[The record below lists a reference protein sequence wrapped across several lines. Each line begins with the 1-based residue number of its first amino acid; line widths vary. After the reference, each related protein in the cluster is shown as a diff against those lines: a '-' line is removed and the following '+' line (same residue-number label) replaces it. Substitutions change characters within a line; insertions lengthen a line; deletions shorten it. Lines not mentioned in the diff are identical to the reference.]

1 MASRNINISGKIVLV
16 RYGAVFRG
24 AKVQVAENL
33 GAIGVI
39 LFSDPQDKAAEGRDF
54 SYPDSWWMPGMGV
67 ELGTVYNG
75 NGDPLTPFYPALGI
89 YLLKFINHSTFYF
102 YP

>member
-1 MASRNINISGKIVLV
+1 LV

-24 AKVQVAENL
+24 AKVQLAENL

-89 YLLKFINHSTFYF
+89 YLNVFIIEPFFIRVHNLFYS
-102 YP
+102 